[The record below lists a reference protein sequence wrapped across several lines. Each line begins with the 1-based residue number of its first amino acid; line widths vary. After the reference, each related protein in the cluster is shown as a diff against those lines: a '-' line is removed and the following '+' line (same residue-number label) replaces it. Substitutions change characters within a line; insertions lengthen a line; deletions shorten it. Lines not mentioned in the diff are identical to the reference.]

1 MTLQDIQ
8 QKLVRLT
15 SIVDG
20 WSEGRMNAIERDI
33 ALEHLRSIYESLSA
47 ATPGDIAPATEPAA
61 MPEHDRPSDGIIVTA
76 VEPVE
81 EAAGEPAGEPVET
94 EEHAEVTVAETVVES
109 AEERSEAADNE
120 DADRQSIIADP
131 LDIDLLLGLTESDM
145 VSHEDESAPA
155 DTVQDAG
162 TETDQAQPATEHD
175 AEANDA
181 MMPQSVEEDAEES
194 PAEDLPETGMTQ
206 SQTEPEAESV
216 PIEAQEQPAEPQE
229 QDQEQEQ
236 EQEQPAVQTPAQAP
250 HASVMAGLFD
260 MEQIPVRSKRRRN
273 VMISLYDDDPKKFDS
288 APEPKPAPMPA
299 PYPAPSPERDP
310 EPYRVPAS
318 SPIIDDAPEQ
328 MPDEQQTEIAAE
340 AITEESASPQSEAK
354 QPASEQPA
362 PEPKPFSAPV
372 TPPAEQPTR
381 LADVLGGGITTL
393 ADTLAGEHH
402 TARTVASSHIDSLR
416 SAIGINDRFLMIR
429 DLFNGN
435 EQMFEDTVT
444 TLDEFDD
451 LDECMIYIVENFA
464 WNPDSDGARLLTD
477 IIQRKLS

>member
-47 ATPGDIAPATEPAA
+47 ATPGDSAPATEPAA

-81 EAAGEPAGEPVET
+81 EAAGEPVET

-109 AEERSEAADNE
+109 AGDNTEGQTEAADNE
-120 DADRQSIIADP
+120 DNGRQSIIADP

-155 DTVQDAG
+155 AAVQDAG

-229 QDQEQEQ
+229 Q
-236 EQEQPAVQTPAQAP
+236 EQEQPVVQTPAQAP

-273 VMISLYDDDPKKFDS
+273 VMISLYDDDPKKFDA
-288 APEPKPAPMPA
+288 APEPKPAPMPD
-299 PYPAPSPERDP
+299 PKPAPSPERDP

-318 SPIIDDAPEQ
+318 SPIIDDAPEL

-340 AITEESASPQSEAK
+340 AITEESASPQSET
-354 QPASEQPA
+354 EQPA
-362 PEPKPFSAPV
+362 PEPKHFSAPV

>member
-47 ATPGDIAPATEPAA
+47 ATPGDSAPATEPAA
-61 MPEHDRPSDGIIVTA
+61 MTEHDRMSDAEPVTS

-81 EAAGEPAGEPVET
+81 DAVEEPAGEPVET

-145 VSHEDESAPA
+145 IAHEDESAPA
-155 DTVQDAG
+155 DAVQDAG

-181 MMPQSVEEDAEES
+181 MMPQPVEEDAEES

-206 SQTEPEAESV
+206 SPQTEPEAESV
-216 PIEAQEQPAEPQE
+216 PIEESEQPAEPQE
-229 QDQEQEQ
+229 QEQEQ
-236 EQEQPAVQTPAQAP
+236 EQEQPATQTPAQAP

-288 APEPKPAPMPA
+288 APEPKPAPMPD
-299 PYPAPSPERDP
+299 PKPAPSPERDP

-340 AITEESASPQSEAK
+340 AITEEPASPQSEAK

-362 PEPKPFSAPV
+362 PEPKPFSASV

-435 EQMFEDTVT
+435 EQMFEDTIT

>member
-33 ALEHLRSIYESLSA
+33 ALEYLRSIYESLSA

-120 DADRQSIIADP
+120 DNGRQSLIADP

-155 DTVQDAG
+155 DAVQDAG

-181 MMPQSVEEDAEES
+181 MMPQSVEEDADES

-216 PIEAQEQPAEPQE
+216 PIEAQEQPAEP
-229 QDQEQEQ
+229 QEQ

-340 AITEESASPQSEAK
+340 AITEESASPQSET
-354 QPASEQPA
+354 EQPA
-362 PEPKPFSAPV
+362 PEPKHFSAPV

-435 EQMFEDTVT
+435 EQMFEDTIT

>member
-216 PIEAQEQPAEPQE
+216 PIEA
-229 QDQEQEQ
+229 
-236 EQEQPAVQTPAQAP
+236 QEQPAVQTPAQAP

>member
-15 SIVDG
+15 SIVDR

-47 ATPGDIAPATEPAA
+47 ATPGDIAPATEPAD
-61 MPEHDRPSDGIIVTA
+61 MPEQDRPSDEIIVTA

-81 EAAGEPAGEPVET
+81 EAVEEPAGEPVET

-145 VSHEDESAPA
+145 VSHKDESAPA
-155 DTVQDAG
+155 AAVQDAG

-229 QDQEQEQ
+229 Q

-299 PYPAPSPERDP
+299 PDPAPSPERDP

-328 MPDEQQTEIAAE
+328 MPDEQQTEIAVE
-340 AITEESASPQSEAK
+340 AITEEPASPQSEAK

-362 PEPKPFSAPV
+362 PEPKHFSAPV

-435 EQMFEDTVT
+435 EQMFEDTIT

>member
-33 ALEHLRSIYESLSA
+33 ALEYLRSIYESLSA

-61 MPEHDRPSDGIIVTA
+61 MPEHDRPSDEIIVTA

-94 EEHAEVTVAETVVES
+94 EEHAEVIVAETVVES

-120 DADRQSIIADP
+120 DNGRQSLIADP

-155 DTVQDAG
+155 DAVQDAG

-206 SQTEPEAESV
+206 SQQTEPEAESV

-229 QDQEQEQ
+229 QEQ
-236 EQEQPAVQTPAQAP
+236 EQEQPAAQTPAQAP

-273 VMISLYDDDPKKFDS
+273 VMISLYDDDPKKFDA

-299 PYPAPSPERDP
+299 PETAQDPERDP

-340 AITEESASPQSEAK
+340 AITEEPASPQSEAK

-362 PEPKPFSAPV
+362 PEPKHFSAPV

-435 EQMFEDTVT
+435 EQMFEDTIT

>member
-33 ALEHLRSIYESLSA
+33 ALEYLRSIYESLSA

-61 MPEHDRPSDGIIVTA
+61 MPEHDRPSDEIIVTA
-76 VEPVE
+76 VEPGE

-94 EEHAEVTVAETVVES
+94 EEHAEVIVAETVVES

-120 DADRQSIIADP
+120 DNGRQSLIADP

-155 DTVQDAG
+155 DAVQDAG

-206 SQTEPEAESV
+206 SQQTEPEAESV

-229 QDQEQEQ
+229 QEQ
-236 EQEQPAVQTPAQAP
+236 EQEQPAAQTPAQAP

-273 VMISLYDDDPKKFDS
+273 VMISLYDDDPKKFDA

-299 PYPAPSPERDP
+299 PETAQDPERP
-310 EPYRVPAS
+310 N
-318 SPIIDDAPEQ
+318 
-328 MPDEQQTEIAAE
+328 T
-340 AITEESASPQSEAK
+340 
-354 QPASEQPA
+354 
-362 PEPKPFSAPV
+362 F
-372 TPPAEQPTR
+372 R
-381 LADVLGGGITTL
+381 L
-393 ADTLAGEHH
+393 
-402 TARTVASSHIDSLR
+402 
-416 SAIGINDRFLMIR
+416 
-429 DLFNGN
+429 
-435 EQMFEDTVT
+435 
-444 TLDEFDD
+444 
-451 LDECMIYIVENFA
+451 
-464 WNPDSDGARLLTD
+464 P
-477 IIQRKLS
+477 

>member
-61 MPEHDRPSDGIIVTA
+61 MPEHDRPSDEIIVTA

-81 EAAGEPAGEPVET
+81 DAVEEPVGKPVET
-94 EEHAEVTVAETVVES
+94 EEHAEVTVAEAVVES

-155 DTVQDAG
+155 DAVQDAG

-181 MMPQSVEEDAEES
+181 MMPQSVEEDADES

-216 PIEAQEQPAEPQE
+216 PIEAQEQPAEP
-229 QDQEQEQ
+229 QEQ

-273 VMISLYDDDPKKFDS
+273 VMISLYDDDPKKFDA
-288 APEPKPAPMPA
+288 APEPKPAPMPD
-299 PYPAPSPERDP
+299 PKPAPSPERDP

-318 SPIIDDAPEQ
+318 SPIIDDAPEL

-340 AITEESASPQSEAK
+340 AITEESASPQSET
-354 QPASEQPA
+354 EQPA
-362 PEPKPFSAPV
+362 PEPKHFSAPV

-435 EQMFEDTVT
+435 EQMFEDTIT

>member
-61 MPEHDRPSDGIIVTA
+61 MPEHDRPPDEIIVTA

-81 EAAGEPAGEPVET
+81 EAAEEPAGESVET
-94 EEHAEVTVAETVVES
+94 EEHAEVTVAEAVVES

-145 VSHEDESAPA
+145 VSHEDESAPTDA
-155 DTVQDAG
+155 VQDAG

-181 MMPQSVEEDAEES
+181 MMPQSVEEDADES

-216 PIEAQEQPAEPQE
+216 PIEAQEQPAEP
-229 QDQEQEQ
+229 QEQEQ

-273 VMISLYDDDPKKFDS
+273 VMISLYDDDPKKFDA
-288 APEPKPAPMPA
+288 APEPKPAPMPD
-299 PYPAPSPERDP
+299 PKPAPSPERDP

-318 SPIIDDAPEQ
+318 SPIIDDAPEL

-340 AITEESASPQSEAK
+340 AITEEYASPQSET
-354 QPASEQPA
+354 EQPA
-362 PEPKPFSAPV
+362 PEPKHFSAPV

>member
-61 MPEHDRPSDGIIVTA
+61 MTEHDRPSDEIIVTA

-81 EAAGEPAGEPVET
+81 EAAGEPVET

-145 VSHEDESAPA
+145 VSHKDESAPA
-155 DTVQDAG
+155 AAVQDAG

-229 QDQEQEQ
+229 QEQEQ

-273 VMISLYDDDPKKFDS
+273 VMISLYDDDPKKFDA

-299 PYPAPSPERDP
+299 PETAQDPERDP

-340 AITEESASPQSEAK
+340 AITEEPASPQSEAK

-362 PEPKPFSAPV
+362 PEPKHFSAPV

>member
-61 MPEHDRPSDGIIVTA
+61 MPEHDRPSDEIIVTA

-81 EAAGEPAGEPVET
+81 DAVEEPAGEPVET

-155 DTVQDAG
+155 DAVQDAG

-229 QDQEQEQ
+229 QEQG
-236 EQEQPAVQTPAQAP
+236 QEQPAVQTPAQAP

-288 APEPKPAPMPA
+288 APEPKPAPMPD
-299 PYPAPSPERDP
+299 PKPAPSPERDP

-318 SPIIDDAPEQ
+318 SPIIDDAPEL

-340 AITEESASPQSEAK
+340 AITEESASPQSET
-354 QPASEQPA
+354 EQPA
-362 PEPKPFSAPV
+362 PEPKHFSAPV